1 MKILSVDDKSENLY
15 MLEALLR
22 GHGHE
27 VDSAS
32 DGHRALQLADCGGY
46 DLIISDILMPRMDG
60 FQLCRELKKDERLRN
75 IPFIFYTATYTDPR
89 DAAFAL
95 SLGADRF
102 LVKPLEPEIFIKT
115 IEEVVAQKTET
126 KPAKHSE
133 ADTEDE
139 AIYLKEYNARLI
151 TKLEKKMLDL
161 EAANRALIDDIEDR
175 ERSARER
182 LRLEDKLRQAQ
193 KMEAIGTLAGGI
205 AHDFNNI
212 LAGIIGFAE
221 LGLQEVANPLSAD
234 QHFREILKAG
244 KRARDLV
251 RQILTFSR
259 QREQDRQP
267 IELGETV
274 TEALKLLRAT
284 IPVSIDIVPKIDAG
298 TPTVLADST
307 QVHQIVT
314 NLVTNAWH
322 AIGSKPGTITVRVSN
337 FLVDEDFAQANPD
350 LRPGRYVRLS
360 ISDNGSGIPAEMLG
374 RIFEPFF
381 TTKNIDEG
389 TGLGLSVVHGLMKSF
404 DGSISV
410 YSNPGEGTTLNLYFP
425 ALEFSAT
432 PAKPE
437 ETSTPLGHGERILF
451 VDDEA
456 VLTMLGGRFL
466 SRLGYTAV
474 TQTDPRAAL
483 ALFKEQDFD
492 LVITDLN
499 MPHFSGIEFAR
510 CLWEIRPGT
519 RVLLT
524 TGYSATLD
532 SKRARELGF
541 AELLLKP
548 YTVHG
553 LGDALQRIFNA
564 APPKASKRQ
573 PVPA

>member
-1 MKILSVDDKSENLY
+1 MRILSVDDKSENLY

-22 GHGHE
+22 GYGHE

-32 DGHRALQLADCGGY
+32 DGHRALQLTGGGRY

-60 FQLCRELKKDERLRN
+60 FQLCRELKKDERLRL

-102 LVKPLEPEIFIKT
+102 LIKPLEPETFIKA
-115 IEEVVAQKTET
+115 IMEVVAQKAQTG
-126 KPAKHSE
+126 PARSTE

-161 EAANRALIDDIEDR
+161 EAANRALIDDIQER
-175 ERSARER
+175 ERAALER
-182 LRLEDKLRQAQ
+182 ARLEEKLRQAQ

-221 LGLQEVANPLSAD
+221 LGLHEVSDPLSAD

-244 KRARDLV
+244 QRARDLV
-251 RQILTFSR
+251 RQILAFSR

-274 TEALKLLRAT
+274 KEALKLLRAT
-284 IPVSIDIVPKIDAG
+284 IPVSIEIVTKIEEQ

-314 NLVTNAWH
+314 NIVTNAWH
-322 AIGSKPGTITVRVSN
+322 AIGHKAGTITVQLAT
-337 FLVDEDFAQANPD
+337 FPVDEDFAHSNPD

-360 ISDNGSGIPAEMLG
+360 ISDNGSGIPPENLG

-381 TTKNIDEG
+381 TTKAPDEG
-389 TGLGLSVVHGLMKSF
+389 TGLGLSVVHGLIKSF
-404 DGSISV
+404 DGSITV
-410 YSNPGEGTTLNLYFP
+410 YSSPGEGTTLNLYFP
-425 ALEFSAT
+425 ALEFGAT
-432 PAKPE
+432 AAKPE
-437 ETSTPLGHGERILF
+437 ETPEPRGHGERILF
-451 VDDEA
+451 VDDEP
-456 VLTMLGGRFL
+456 VLTMLGARFL
-466 SRLGYTAV
+466 SRLGYSAV

-483 ALFKEQDFD
+483 ALFKDEAFD
-492 LVITDLN
+492 AVVTDLT
-499 MPHFSGIEFAR
+499 MPHSSGIEFAR
-510 CLWEIRPGT
+510 CLWEIRPNT

-532 SKRARELGF
+532 NKRARDLGF
-541 AELLLKP
+541 CELLLKP

-553 LGDALQRIFNA
+553 LGEALQRMFSSA
-564 APPKASKRQ
+564 APAPSSRQ
-573 PVPA
+573 PAQV

>member
-1 MKILSVDDKSENLY
+1 MKILSVDDKAENLY

-22 GHGHE
+22 GHGHH

-32 DGHRALQLADCGGY
+32 DGLRALQLAGAHPY

-60 FQLCRELKKDERLRN
+60 FQLCRELKKDDHFRD
-75 IPFIFYTATYTDPR
+75 IPFVFYTATYTDPR

-102 LVKPLEPEIFIKT
+102 LVKPLEPEVFIKT
-115 IEEVVAQKTET
+115 IQEVVEQKM
-126 KPAKHSE
+126 KPAVSHSE
-133 ADTEDE
+133 AHGVEDE

-161 EAANRALIDDIEDR
+161 EAANRALIDDIEER
-175 ERSARER
+175 ERAAMER
-182 LRLEDKLRQAQ
+182 ARLEDKLRQAQ

-221 LGLQEVANPLSAD
+221 LGLHEVSNPLSAD
-234 QHFREILKAG
+234 LHFREILKAG
-244 KRARDLV
+244 QRARDLV
-251 RQILTFSR
+251 RQILAFSR
-259 QREQDRQP
+259 QREQDRKP
-267 IELGETV
+267 IEIGDAV
-274 TEALKLLRAT
+274 KEAMKLLRAT
-284 IPVSIDIVPKIDAG
+284 IPVSVEFITKIDDKL
-298 TPTVLADST
+298 PTVLADST

-322 AIGSKPGTITVRVSN
+322 AIGNKRGVITVQLQP
-337 FLVDEDFAQANPD
+337 FLVDEDFAHGNPE

-360 ISDNGSGIPAEMLG
+360 IRDNGRGIPPEMLG

-381 TTKNIDEG
+381 TTKGPDEG
-389 TGLGLSVVHGLMKSF
+389 TGLGLSVVHGIMKSF
-404 DGSISV
+404 DGSITV
-410 YSNPGEGTTLNLYFP
+410 YSAPGEGTTLNLFFP
-425 ALEFSAT
+425 ALEFGVS
-432 PAKPE
+432 PSLSEEIPE
-437 ETSTPLGHGERILF
+437 TRGHGERILF

-466 SRLGYTAV
+466 TRLGYKAV
-474 TQTDPRAAL
+474 TQTDPRSAL
-483 ALFKEQDFD
+483 AIFKDQDFD
-492 LVITDLN
+492 AVITDLT

-510 CLWEIRPGT
+510 CLWELRPDT

-532 SKRARELGF
+532 DKRARDLGF
-541 AELLLKP
+541 SELLLKP
-548 YTVHG
+548 YTVHA
-553 LGDALQRIFNA
+553 LGDAIQRTLNPA
-564 APPKASKRQ
+564 KPATSTRT
-573 PVPA
+573 PVRV

>member
-22 GHGHE
+22 GYGHE

-32 DGHRALQLADCGGY
+32 DGLLALQLAGRGRY

-60 FQLCRELKKDERLRN
+60 FQLCRELKKDDRLRQ

-102 LVKPLEPEIFIKT
+102 LVKPLEPEEFIKT
-115 IEEVVAQKTET
+115 IEEAVAQKNAGTAADSTSET
-126 KPAKHSE
+126 G
-133 ADTEDE
+133 EDE

-151 TKLEKKMLDL
+151 NKLEKKMLDL
-161 EAANRALIDDIEDR
+161 EAANRALIEDIEER
-175 ERSARER
+175 ERAARER

-284 IPVSIDIVPKIDAG
+284 IPVSIDIVSKIDDG

-307 QVHQIVT
+307 EVHQIVT

-322 AIGSKPGTITVRVSN
+322 AIGGKSGTITVQVSN

-381 TTKNIDEG
+381 TTKDLDEG
-389 TGLGLSVVHGLMKSF
+389 TGLGLSVVHGLMKTF
-404 DGSISV
+404 DGSI
-410 YSNPGEGTTLNLYFP
+410 
-425 ALEFSAT
+425 
-432 PAKPE
+432 
-437 ETSTPLGHGERILF
+437 
-451 VDDEA
+451 
-456 VLTMLGGRFL
+456 
-466 SRLGYTAV
+466 
-474 TQTDPRAAL
+474 
-483 ALFKEQDFD
+483 
-492 LVITDLN
+492 
-499 MPHFSGIEFAR
+499 
-510 CLWEIRPGT
+510 
-519 RVLLT
+519 
-524 TGYSATLD
+524 
-532 SKRARELGF
+532 
-541 AELLLKP
+541 
-548 YTVHG
+548 TV
-553 LGDALQRIFNA
+553 
-564 APPKASKRQ
+564 
-573 PVPA
+573 

>member
-1 MKILSVDDKSENLY
+1 MKILSVDDKAENLY

-22 GHGHE
+22 GYGHE

-32 DGHRALQLADCGGY
+32 DGHRALQLTGGARY
-46 DLIISDILMPRMDG
+46 DLIISDILLPRMDG
-60 FQLCRELKKDERLRN
+60 FQLCREMKKDPHLRD
-75 IPFIFYTATYTDPR
+75 IPFVFYTATYTDPR

-102 LVKPLEPEIFIKT
+102 LIKPLEPDVFIKT
-115 IEEVVAQKTET
+115 ITEVVAQKTGT
-126 KPAKHSE
+126 TPATAIE
-133 ADTEDE
+133 QAGEDE

-161 EAANRALIDDIEDR
+161 EAANRALIDDIEER

-182 LRLEDKLRQAQ
+182 LRLEEKLRQAQ

-221 LGLQEVANPLSAD
+221 LGLHEVSNPLSAD
-234 QHFREILKAG
+234 QHFREILRAG
-244 KRARDLV
+244 QRARDLV
-251 RQILTFSR
+251 RQILAFSR

-267 IELGETV
+267 LELGETV
-274 TEALKLLRAT
+274 NEALKLLRAT
-284 IPVSIDIVPKIDAG
+284 IPVSIELVSKIEEK

-314 NLVTNAWH
+314 NIVTNAWH
-322 AIGSKPGTITVRVSN
+322 AIGQKPGTITVQLGN
-337 FLVDEDFAQANPD
+337 FQVDEDFAHANPD

-360 ISDNGSGIPAEMLG
+360 ISDNGRGIPSEILG

-381 TTKNIDEG
+381 TTKGPDEG

-404 DGSISV
+404 DGSITV
-410 YSNPGEGTTLNLYFP
+410 YSNAGEGTTLNLYFP
-425 ALEFSAT
+425 ALEFGAT
-432 PAKPE
+432 ATKPE
-437 ETSTPLGHGERILF
+437 ELPESRGRGERVLF
-451 VDDEA
+451 VDDEP

-466 SRLGYTAV
+466 ARLGYVAV

-483 ALFKEQDFD
+483 ELCKGQEFD
-492 LVITDLN
+492 LVITDLT
-499 MPHFSGIEFAR
+499 MPHISGIEFAR
-510 CLWEIRPGT
+510 CLWEIRPKA

-532 SKRARELGF
+532 GKRACELGF
-541 AELLLKP
+541 CDLLLKP

-553 LGDALQRIFNA
+553 LGDALQRVFSPA
-564 APPKASKRQ
+564 
-573 PVPA
+573 VPATSTPRAVPA

>member
-22 GHGHE
+22 GYGHE

-32 DGHRALQLADCGGY
+32 DGLRALQLAGCGQY
-46 DLIISDILMPRMDG
+46 DLIVSDILMPRMDG
-60 FQLCRELKKDERLRN
+60 FQLCREVKKDERLRD
-75 IPFIFYTATYTDPR
+75 IPFVFYTATYTDTR

-102 LVKPLEPEIFIKT
+102 LIKPLEPDAFIKA
-115 IEEVVAQKTET
+115 INEVVAQKAAPS
-126 KPAKHSE
+126 PATAAE
-133 ADTEDE
+133 QAGEDE

-161 EAANRALIDDIEDR
+161 EAANRALIDDIEER
-175 ERSARER
+175 ERAARER
-182 LRLEDKLRQAQ
+182 ARLEDKLRQAQ

-221 LGLQEVANPLSAD
+221 LGLHEVSNPLSAD
-234 QHFREILKAG
+234 QHFREILRAG
-244 KRARDLV
+244 QRARDLV
-251 RQILTFSR
+251 RQILAFSR
-259 QREQDRQP
+259 QRDQDRQP
-267 IELGETV
+267 LELGETV
-274 TEALKLLRAT
+274 QEALKLLRAT
-284 IPVSIDIVPKIDAG
+284 IPVSIEIVSKIEQQ

-314 NLVTNAWH
+314 NIVTNAWH
-322 AIGSKPGTITVRVSN
+322 AIGHKTGTITVQLSN
-337 FLVDEDFAQANPD
+337 FQVDEDFAHANPD

-360 ISDNGSGIPAEMLG
+360 ISDNGTGIPPEILG

-381 TTKNIDEG
+381 TTKGPDEG

-404 DGSISV
+404 DGSITV
-410 YSNPGEGTTLNLYFP
+410 YSNPGEGTTLNMYFP
-425 ALEFSAT
+425 ALEFGAT
-432 PAKPE
+432 ASKPE
-437 ETSTPLGHGERILF
+437 EVPEPRGRGERVLF

-466 SRLGYTAV
+466 SRLGYIPV

-483 ALFKEQDFD
+483 ALCKDQDFD
-492 LVITDLN
+492 LVITDLT
-499 MPHFSGIEFAR
+499 MPHISGIEFAR
-510 CLWEIRPGT
+510 CLWEIRPQA

-532 SKRARELGF
+532 SKRACELGF
-541 AELLLKP
+541 CDLLLKP

-553 LGDALQRIFNA
+553 LGDALQRVFNPA
-564 APPKASKRQ
+564 APATNTRR
-573 PVPA
+573 AARA

>member
-1 MKILSVDDKSENLY
+1 MRILSVDDKSENLY

-22 GHGHE
+22 GYGHE

-32 DGHRALQLADCGGY
+32 DGRRALQLAGSCVY

-60 FQLCRELKKDERLRN
+60 FQLCRELKKDDRLRR
-75 IPFIFYTATYTDPR
+75 IPFIYYTATYTDPK

-102 LVKPLEPEIFIKT
+102 LVKPLEPEVFIQT
-115 IEEVVAQKTET
+115 IQEVVEQKAAAEPPAATEES
-126 KPAKHSE
+126 A
-133 ADTEDE
+133 EDE

-161 EAANRALIDDIEDR
+161 EAANRALLDDIAER
-175 ERSARER
+175 EHAARER
-182 LRLEDKLRQAQ
+182 ARLEDKLRHAQ

-221 LGLQEVANPLSAD
+221 LALHEVSNPLSAD

-244 KRARDLV
+244 QRARNLV
-251 RQILTFSR
+251 RQILAFSR

-267 IELGETV
+267 LELGETV
-274 TEALKLLRAT
+274 QEALQLLRAT
-284 IPVSIDIVPKIDAG
+284 IPVSVEIISKIEVN

-314 NLVTNAWH
+314 NIVTNAWH
-322 AIGSKPGTITVRVSN
+322 AIGEKPGAITVQLAT
-337 FLVDEDFAQANPD
+337 FQVDADFALANPD

-360 ISDNGSGIPAEMLG
+360 ISDNGSGIPSEILG

-381 TTKNIDEG
+381 TTKAPDQG
-389 TGLGLSVVHGLMKSF
+389 TGLGLAVVHGLMRSF
-404 DGSISV
+404 DGAITI
-410 YSNPGEGTTLNLYFP
+410 YSKSGEGTTLNLYFP
-425 ALEFSAT
+425 ALEFGAV
-432 PAKPE
+432 AAQLE
-437 ETSTPLGHGERILF
+437 EVTEPLGHGERILF
-451 VDDEA
+451 VDDEP

-466 SRLGYTAV
+466 TRLGYLAV

-483 ALFKEQDFD
+483 ALFKDQPFD
-492 LVITDLN
+492 AVVTDLT

-510 CLWEIRPGT
+510 CLWELRPQT

-532 SKRARELGF
+532 SKRARDLGF
-541 AELLLKP
+541 CDLLLKP
-548 YTVHG
+548 YTVRG
-553 LGDALQRIFNA
+553 LGEALQSA
-564 APPKASKRQ
+564 LTS
-573 PVPA
+573 PVPEPTLLPPARA

>member
-32 DGHRALQLADCGGY
+32 DGHRALQLADCGRY

-89 DAAFAL
+89 DAAFAM

-126 KPAKHSE
+126 KPAKPSE
-133 ADTEDE
+133 ADSEDE

-284 IPVSIDIVPKIDAG
+284 IPVSIDIVSKIDDG

-307 QVHQIVT
+307 EVHQIVT

-322 AIGSKPGTITVRVSN
+322 AIGGKSGTITVQVSN

-381 TTKNIDEG
+381 TTKDLDEG

-404 DGSISV
+404 DGSITV

-425 ALEFSAT
+425 ALEFSVP

-437 ETSTPLGHGERILF
+437 EIPTPLGHGERILF

-499 MPHFSGIEFAR
+499 MPHFSGIELAR

-532 SKRARELGF
+532 NKRARELGF
-541 AELLLKP
+541 TELLLKP

-553 LGDALQRIFNA
+553 LGDVLQRIFNA
-564 APPKASKRQ
+564 APPKASRRQ